1 MTLHKNPRD
10 TVVGTVGDYVNIER
24 EGEQYQHLDQF
35 AIMNFE
41 ITTFGD
47 PVVIE
52 VEYTWS
58 RDRTEDPEI
67 NPGMVVRIRGWLAE
81 LGPELGPE
89 LGDDDRNR
97 MLMESWE
104 VAEDCEVSV
113 LVCGG
118 RKFNEWP
125 AMQRALDR
133 ISPDIIIHGAA
144 GGADSMA
151 GRYARENN
159 IPCRDF
165 PAEWRRYGKS
175 AGYRR
180 NQQMLDEGKPNLVV
194 AFPGGPGTQNMVEI
208 SRQQGF
214 EVNIIDHRGNSRHGG
229 NAPVVEG

>member
-10 TVVGTVGDYVNIER
+10 TVVGTVGDYVNIQLE
-24 EGEQYQHLDQF
+24 ESVHPGEPL
-35 AIMNFE
+35 AIMNFQ

-47 PVVIE
+47 PVVME
-52 VEYTWS
+52 VEYTWHPEE
-58 RDRTEDPEI
+58 TEDPEI
-67 NPGMVVRIRGWLAE
+67 KTGMVVRIRGWLAE
-81 LGPELGPE
+81 LGPELS
-89 LGDDDRNR
+89 D
-97 MLMESWE
+97 MLMEMESWE

-125 AMQRALDR
+125 AMQKALDR

-214 EVNIIDHRGNSRHGG
+214 EVNIMDHQGNPRHRGDPKHGD

>member
-1 MTLHKNPRD
+1 MTLQKIPRD

-24 EGEQYQHLDQF
+24 EESVHPDERLANMY
-35 AIMNFE
+35 FE

-52 VEYTWS
+52 VEYTW
-58 RDRTEDPEI
+58 RPEETEDPEI
-67 NPGMVVRIRGWLAE
+67 KTGMVVRIGGWLAE
-81 LGPELGPE
+81 PGPELNPE
-89 LGDDDRNR
+89 LGYGDKDG
-97 MLMESWE
+97 MEMETWE
-104 VAEDCEVSV
+104 VEGDREVSV

-118 RKFNEWP
+118 RNFNGWT

-151 GRYARENN
+151 GRYAQENN

-180 NQQMLDEGKPNLVV
+180 NQQMLDEGKPDLVV
-194 AFPGGPGTQNMVEI
+194 AFPGGRGTQNMVEI

-214 EVNIIDHRGNSRHGG
+214 EVNIIDHQGNPRHGG
-229 NAPVVEG
+229 NTPVVEG